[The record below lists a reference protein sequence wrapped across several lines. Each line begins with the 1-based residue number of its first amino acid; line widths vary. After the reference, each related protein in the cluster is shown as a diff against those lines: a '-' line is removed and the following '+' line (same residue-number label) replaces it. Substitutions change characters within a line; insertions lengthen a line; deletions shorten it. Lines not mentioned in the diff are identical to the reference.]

1 MIKELVARHEDASI
15 NAAVDVFVPDG
26 EDIGEAFARTTHL
39 AIGAHPDDLEI
50 MAYHGIAKCY
60 GESGEWFCGVT
71 CTDGAGSSRVGPY
84 AKYTDLEMVAIR
96 QEEQR
101 QAAMVG
107 KYAAMVQLC
116 LPSSAIKEP
125 GGALLLKDDLADI
138 LKQTRPEVVYTH
150 NPADKHSTH
159 IAVLQGAIRAM
170 HTLAPEARPK
180 LVYGCEVW
188 RDLDWLPDEDKVVLD
203 VSQRENL
210 ANALVGVYDS
220 QITGGKR
227 YDRAAVGRRYA
238 NATFFYAKAR
248 DKIEQVTFAMDL
260 TPLVQDESIDLTDYV
275 MGYINKFGDDVRSK
289 LERYFSH

>member
-26 EDIGEAFARTTHL
+26 EDIGEALARTTHL

-125 GGALLLKDDLADI
+125 GGALVLKDDLADI
-138 LKQTRPEVVYTH
+138 LKQARPEVVYTH

-170 HTLAPEARPK
+170 HTPRRRRGLSLFTVVRYGGTSTGCRTRTRSCLMLARGRIWLMPLLVFMIAR
-180 LVYGCEVW
+180 
-188 RDLDWLPDEDKVVLD
+188 LPAENVMTVLRWEGD
-203 VSQRENL
+203 MPMRRSFMPRLRTRSSRLLLPWISRHWFRMSPLISLIMSWATSISL
-210 ANALVGVYDS
+210 A
-220 QITGGKR
+220 
-227 YDRAAVGRRYA
+227 
-238 NATFFYAKAR
+238 
-248 DKIEQVTFAMDL
+248 M
-260 TPLVQDESIDLTDYV
+260 
-275 MGYINKFGDDVRSK
+275 M
-289 LERYFSH
+289 

>member
-1 MIKELVARHEDASI
+1 MIPELVKRHEEASI
-15 NAAVDVFVPDG
+15 NAAVDFYVPDG
-26 EDIGEAFARTTHL
+26 LEIREALPRTTHL

-50 MAYHGIAKCY
+50 MAYHGIAQCY
-60 GESGEWFCGVT
+60 GESGQWFSGIT

-84 AKYTDLEMVAIR
+84 AKYADLEMVAIR

-116 LPSSAIKEP
+116 LPSSLIKEP
-125 GGALLLKDDLADI
+125 GGAAILKDDLTDI
-138 LKQTRPEVVYTH
+138 IEQARPEVVYTH

-159 IAVLQGAIRAM
+159 IAVLQGAVRAM
-170 HTLAPEARPK
+170 HALPPESRPK

-210 ANALVGVYDS
+210 ANALRIAS
-220 QITGGKR
+220 HNIN
-227 YDRAAVGRRYA
+227 
-238 NATFFYAKAR
+238 NASWDACAKAQLR
-248 DKIEQVTFAMDL
+248 QR
-260 TPLVQDESIDLTDYV
+260 Q
-275 MGYINKFGDDVRSK
+275 GR
-289 LERYFSH
+289 

>member
-1 MIKELVARHEDASI
+1 MRMPPLSRPSI
-15 NAAVDVFVPDG
+15 AFVPDG
-26 EDIGEAFARTTHL
+26 MEIGEALGRTSHL
-39 AIGAHPDDLEI
+39 AIGAHPDDIEI
-50 MAYHGIAKCY
+50 MAYHGIAQCY
-60 GESGEWFCGVT
+60 GESGQWFSGVT

-96 QEEQR
+96 KEEQR

-107 KYAAMVQLC
+107 KYGAMVQLC
-116 LPSSAIKEP
+116 LPSPLIKEP
-125 GGALLLKDDLADI
+125 TGVAILKDDLVQI
-138 LKQTRPEVVYTH
+138 LQQARPEVIYTH

-159 IAVLQGAIRAM
+159 IAVLQGVVRAI
-170 HTLAPEARPK
+170 HLLAPECRPK
-180 LVYGCEVW
+180 RVYGCEVW
-188 RDLDWLPDEDKVVLD
+188 RDLDWLPDEDKVVMD
-203 VSQRENL
+203 VSERENL

-260 TPLVQDESIDLTDYV
+260 TPLVQDESIDLANYV
-275 MGYINKFGDDVRSK
+275 MEYINKFGEEVKSK
-289 LERYFSH
+289 LKRYYSN